1 MDDEKTEPIKQL
13 QHNNGGREK
22 KKRELINLIQSN

>member
-13 QHNNGGREK
+13 QHNNGGEK
-22 KKRELINLIQSN
+22 KHELINLIRSN